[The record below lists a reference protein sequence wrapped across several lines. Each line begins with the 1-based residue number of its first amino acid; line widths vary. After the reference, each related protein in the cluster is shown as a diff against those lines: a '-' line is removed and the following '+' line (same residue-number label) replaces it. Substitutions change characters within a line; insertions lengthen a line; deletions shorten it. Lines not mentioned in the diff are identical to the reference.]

1 MLRVS
6 AEIAVHSPE
15 AFFEIQYG
23 TIKRPTHFN
32 TSWNAAKFEAA
43 AQRFAD
49 ISQPD
54 YGFSIINNCK
64 YGHYIHENIVD
75 LNLLFR
81 IAGLELDIL
90 WPDPDSCMQKN
101 ENNASIVIGLEYAT
115 GRVLLMGDAEK
126 EVESHIFYVAEILK
140 SGHHCSETSSTK
152 AFLESIDPKIAIC
165 SVGVENKFGHP
176 SDSVIERF
184 DQMGIEYKR
193 TDVDG
198 SIVVDMD

>member
-75 LNLLFR
+75 LNLLHSP
-81 IAGLELDIL
+81 ADVDKTADIHKYEFTFGYL
-90 WPDPDSCMQKN
+90 PHSGNLINSAVLQTAHNLNSPLIID
-101 ENNASIVIGLEYAT
+101 NAERLP
-115 GRVLLMGDAEK
+115 K
-126 EVESHIFYVAEILK
+126 LK
-140 SGHHCSETSSTK
+140 SKLSGCIDLCTST
-152 AFLESIDPKIAIC
+152 FC
-165 SVGVENKFGHP
+165 G
-176 SDSVIERF
+176 
-184 DQMGIEYKR
+184 
-193 TDVDG
+193 
-198 SIVVDMD
+198 